1 MKIAYTIDQIADVV
15 KTLVLPLLDKYRIIT
30 LSGSVGAGK
39 TTLTKELLRQLGFH
53 GLATSPTFAYVNSY
67 KTASGK
73 KIHHFDLYR
82 IESLDSFMTIGFDE
96 YLYDAEW
103 TSLIEWPA
111 VIDALLRDGSLKGE
125 VCHILLAH
133 DEKDPEKRLMTLST

>member
-15 KTLVLPLLDKYRIIT
+15 KTFVLPLLDKYRIIT

-39 TTLTKELLRQLGFH
+39 TTLTKELLRQLGFS
-53 GLATSPTFAYVNSY
+53 GLVTSPTFAYVNSY
-67 KTASGK
+67 KTLSGK

-82 IESLDSFMTIGFDE
+82 IESLDSFMAIGFDE

-103 TSLIEWPA
+103 TSFIEWPE
-111 VIDALLRDGSLKGE
+111 VINELLRNGSLGTE
-125 VCHILLAH
+125 VCHIFLTH
-133 DEKDPEKRLMTLST
+133 DEKDADKRLMILST